1 MPRNSYSKD
10 MEKDIIKLYN
20 EGYSGRKIIEKLNAP
35 SKQVYS
41 VIKDIT
47 PRYKRV
53 TRSANRSGNSYKI
66 SFPIDFLEDID
77 VISSTETEEKQKV
90 ELILD
95 RNKRNVV
102 LQKYDESNNL

>member
-41 VIKDIT
+41 VIKNINS
-47 PRYKRV
+47 PFKIIFRQPIK
-53 TRSANRSGNSYKI
+53 TRTSGFTI
-66 SFPIDFLEDID
+66 SFPLSFLEGIGMP
-77 VISSTETEEKQKV
+77 INTTEKV
-90 ELILD
+90 KIVL
-95 RNKRNVV
+95 NKKTRKIT
-102 LQKYDESNNL
+102 LQENDESEKNQ